1 MTIQPGTA
9 LGRYEVRELL
19 GAGGMGE
26 VYRAIDTRLNRAVAI
41 KVLASGGDSEDSV
54 RARFEREAQVISSL
68 NHPHIC
74 TLYDVGRQ
82 DGVDFLV
89 MECLEGETLE
99 HRLRRGPMGIDES
112 VRCAIDVADAL
123 DQAHR
128 NGVIHR
134 DLKPGNIMLTKSG
147 AKLLDFGLAQPWLAE
162 WSESDDST
170 PTNAALT
177 MKGLV
182 VGTPGYMAPE
192 RLKGSDSDASADLF
206 AFGAVLYEMMTGRKA
221 FPGATRAEIMQSVL
235 AQPPPSLSQFRPD
248 APRALDRIVDR

>member
-1 MTIQPGTA
+1 MSLTTGTV

-26 VYRAIDTRLNRAVAI
+26 VYRGVDTRLNRAVAI
-41 KVLASGGDSEDSV
+41 KVLAPSGASDPLE

-74 TLYDVGRQ
+74 TLYDVGHQ

-99 HRLRRGPMGIDES
+99 HRLRRGPMSIDDS
-112 VRCAIDVADAL
+112 LRCAIDVADAL

-147 AKLLDFGLAQPWLAE
+147 VKLLDFGLAKTTDTRDGTLSA
-162 WSESDDST
+162 DGVM
-170 PTNAALT
+170 A
-177 MKGLV
+177 
-182 VGTPGYMAPE
+182 GTPRYMAPE
-192 RLKGSDSDASADLF
+192 QIECGPTDARTDIYAL
-206 AFGAVLYEMMTGRKA
+206 GAVLYEMRAGSPA
-221 FPGATRAEIMQSVL
+221 FGGMEP
-235 AQPPPSLSQFRPD
+235 
-248 APRALDRIVDR
+248 

>member
-1 MTIQPGTA
+1 MALTPGTV

-26 VYRAIDTRLNRAVAI
+26 VYRGVDTRLNRTVAI
-41 KVLASGGDSEDSV
+41 KVLVRGAAADPSE

-74 TLYDVGRQ
+74 TLYDVGHQ
-82 DGVDFLV
+82 DGIDFLV

-99 HRLRRGPMGIDES
+99 HRLRRGPMSIDDS
-112 VRCAIDVADAL
+112 LRCAIDVADAL

-147 AKLLDFGLAQPWLAE
+147 VKLLDFGLAKMAEGGAVAGLTLATQTTPLT
-162 WSESDDST
+162 SE
-170 PTNAALT
+170 
-177 MKGLV
+177 
-182 VGTPGYMAPE
+182 GTILGTLPYMAPE
-192 RLKGSDSDASADLF
+192 QLEGKEADAR
-206 AFGAVLYEMMTGRKA
+206 T
-221 FPGATRAEIMQSVL
+221 
-235 AQPPPSLSQFRPD
+235 
-248 APRALDRIVDR
+248 

>member
-1 MTIQPGTA
+1 TGDHDALLADSHYRRTRDSLRQPYNGRQLSMPITPGTA

-26 VYRAIDTRLNRAVAI
+26 VYRAVDTRLNRAVAI
-41 KVLASGGDSEDSV
+41 KVLASGSASDSSE
-54 RARFEREAQVISSL
+54 RARFEREAQAISSL

-206 AFGAVLYEMMTGRKA
+206 AFGA
-221 FPGATRAEIMQSVL
+221 
-235 AQPPPSLSQFRPD
+235 
-248 APRALDRIVDR
+248 